1 MNLQNVETQFEQHLS
16 AWREDEK
23 TALELQKLVGAL
35 RFDRSIEVI
44 LFRRDIYDSR
54 PSEVLNDHLF
64 ATNYVNKPISVQMSL
79 AITQAIAK
87 LDLAPARIDIG
98 TLATKWLSL
107 NEGQFQNIDEFVSH
121 ELNNFV
127 GDEAKAAK
135 KIEPKDV
142 VIYGFGRIGR
152 LAVRIL
158 TELMGRGEQLRLR
171 AIVIR
176 PRKAGESHEEEL
188 TKRASLLRKDS
199 IHGKLRG
206 TVQIVPED
214 NQLIINSCRVQMIFA
229 EKPEDIDY
237 TEYGIHNALLIDSSG
252 VWTDRKGLSSHL
264 RPGIDKVLF
273 TAPGKDIRNIVY
285 GINHED
291 LDLNAEQDRIFC
303 AASCTT
309 NAIAPVLKVLNDKLG
324 INQGHMETVHAYTS
338 SQNLLDNYH
347 KKERR
352 GRGAATN
359 MVITSSGASSA
370 LNEVLPELAG
380 KITGSSIR
388 VPIPDG
394 SLAIMTLQL
403 NRVTTL
409 EEVNEIMRNAALY
422 GDLFEQIQYSSSKE
436 FVSSD
441 VIGAIAC
448 SVYDA
453 PATKLSKDG
462 KQLTVYIWYD
472 NEYSYTRQVIRLAKY
487 AAKVRRYMY
496 Y

>member
-1 MNLQNVETQFEQHLS
+1 MNLQNVESQFEEHLS

-23 TALELQKLVGAL
+23 TALELQKLVGEL
-35 RFDRSIEVI
+35 RFDRSIEIVI
-44 LFRRDIYDSR
+44 FRRDIHDSR

-64 ATNYVNKPISVQMSL
+64 ATNYVNKPISVKTSL
-79 AITQAIAK
+79 EIIQAIAG

-98 TLATKWLSL
+98 SLQTKWLSQE
-107 NEGQFQNIDEFVSH
+107 NGISIADFVAS
-121 ELNNFV
+121 ELKHII
-127 GDEAKAAK
+127 GEEAKAAK
-135 KIEPKDV
+135 QVKPKDV

-152 LAVRIL
+152 LAVRII

-171 AIVIR
+171 AIVVR
-176 PRKAGESHEEEL
+176 PRKAGEDHEEEL
-188 TKRASLLRKDS
+188 IKRASLLRKDS

-206 TVQIVPED
+206 IVEIVPED

-229 EKPEDIDY
+229 EQPEDIDY

-252 VWTDRKGLSSHL
+252 VWTDRKGLSRHL
-264 RPGIDKVLF
+264 RPGIDRVLF
-273 TAPGKDIRNIVY
+273 TAPGKEIRNIVY
-285 GINHED
+285 GINHGS
-291 LDLNAEQDRIFC
+291 LDLENEEDRVFC

-309 NAIAPVLKVLNDKLG
+309 NAIAPILKVLNDKLG
-324 INQGHMETVHAYTS
+324 IHQGHMETVHAYTS

-403 NRVTTL
+403 NRATSL
-409 EEVNEIMRNAALY
+409 DEVNDIIRNAALY
-422 GDLFEQIQYSSSKE
+422 GDLFEQIMYSSSKE

-441 VIGAIAC
+441 VIGALAC

-462 KQLTVYIWYD
+462 KQLTVYSWYD
-472 NEYSYTRQVIRLAKY
+472 NEYGYTRQVIRLAKY
-487 AAKVRRYMY
+487 SSKVRRYMY

>member
-1 MNLQNVETQFEQHLS
+1 MSHKPIESQFEDHLS
-16 AWREDEK
+16 SWREDEK

-35 RFDRSIEVI
+35 RFDKSVEII
-44 LFRRDIYDSR
+44 IFRRDIYDSR

-64 ATNYVNKPISVQMSL
+64 ATNYVNQPISVQLSL
-79 AITQAIAK
+79 EITKSISK
-87 LDLAPARIDIG
+87 LDLAAARIDIG
-98 TLATKWLSL
+98 ALATKWITSDKNISL
-107 NEGQFQNIDEFVSH
+107 DEFVAK
-121 ELNNFV
+121 ELAEYC
-127 GDEAKAAK
+127 GDSAKENK

-158 TELMGRGEQLRLR
+158 TEMMGRGEQLRLR

-176 PRKAGESHEEEL
+176 PRKAGEDHEEEL
-188 TKRASLLRKDS
+188 IKRASLLRKDS

-206 TVQIVPED
+206 TVQILPEE
-214 NQLIINSCRVQMIFA
+214 NQLIINSCRVQFIFA

-237 TEYGIHNALLIDSSG
+237 NDYGIQNALLIDSSG
-252 VWTDRKGLSSHL
+252 VWTDRAGLSRHL

-273 TAPGKDIRNIVY
+273 TAPGKGIRNIVY
-285 GINHED
+285 GINHEQ
-291 LDLNAEQDRIFC
+291 LNPNNEEDRVFC

-309 NAIAPVLKVLNDKLG
+309 NAIAPILKVIHDNLV
-324 INQGHMETVHAYTS
+324 IEQGHMETVHAYTS

-370 LNEVLPELAG
+370 LKEVLPELDG

-394 SLAIMTLQL
+394 SLAIMTLRLAQS
-403 NRVTTL
+403 TTV
-409 EEVNEIMRNAALY
+409 EEINAIMKKASLY
-422 GDLFEQIQYSSSKE
+422 GDLVEQIQYSSSKE

-453 PATKLSKDG
+453 PATKVSLDG
-462 KQLTVYIWYD
+462 KQITLYIWYD
-472 NEYSYTRQVIRLAKY
+472 NEYGYTRQVIRLAKH
-487 AAKVRRYMY
+487 AALVRRYMY

>member
-1 MNLQNVETQFEQHLS
+1 MNLQNVESQFEEHLS

-23 TALELQKLVGAL
+23 TALELQKLVGEL
-35 RFDRSIEVI
+35 RFDRSIEI
-44 LFRRDIYDSR
+44 IIFRRDIHDSR

-79 AITQAIAK
+79 AITQAISR
-87 LDLAPARIDIG
+87 LDIAPARIDIG
-98 TLATKWLSL
+98 SLATKWLNDDNRQTIDDFVA
-107 NEGQFQNIDEFVSH
+107 NELKDFIGA
-121 ELNNFV
+121 
-127 GDEAKAAK
+127 EAKAAK
-135 KIEPKDV
+135 VITPKDV

-176 PRKAGESHEEEL
+176 PRKAGEDHEEEL

-206 TVQIVPED
+206 IVEIVPED

-229 EKPEDIDY
+229 EQPEDIDY

-252 VWTDRKGLSSHL
+252 VWTDRTGLSRHL

-285 GINHED
+285 GVNHED
-291 LDLNAEQDRIFC
+291 LKLNVEADRIFC

-324 INQGHMETVHAYTS
+324 IVQGHMETVHAYTS

-403 NRVTTL
+403 NRATTL
-409 EEVNEIMRNAALY
+409 EEVNETLRNAALY
-422 GDLFEQIQYSSSKE
+422 GDLFEQIMYSSSKE

-441 VIGAIAC
+441 VIGALAC

-453 PATKLSKDG
+453 PATKISKDG
-462 KQLTVYIWYD
+462 KQITVYIWYD
-472 NEYSYTRQVIRLAKY
+472 NEYGYTRQVIRLAKY
-487 AAKVRRYMY
+487 AAEVRRYMY

>member
-1 MNLQNVETQFEQHLS
+1 MNFQNIESQFEQHLS

-23 TALELQKLVGAL
+23 TALELQKIVGEL
-35 RFDRSIEVI
+35 RFDRSIEIV
-44 LFRRDIYDSR
+44 LFRRDIHDSR
-54 PSEVLNDHLF
+54 ASEVLNDHLF
-64 ATNYVNKPISVQMSL
+64 ATNYVNKPISVATSL
-79 AITQAIAK
+79 EIVRAIAK
-87 LDLAPARIDIG
+87 LDLAPAKIDIG
-98 TLATKWLSL
+98 SLATKWLS
-107 NEGQFQNIDEFVSH
+107 NGGGDIDSFVSE
-121 ELNNFV
+121 ELKDFT
-127 GDEAKAAK
+127 GDEAKAIK
-135 KIEPKDV
+135 TVKPKDV

-158 TELMGRGEQLRLR
+158 NELMGRGEQLRLR

-176 PRKAGESHEEEL
+176 PRKSGDDHVEEL
-188 TKRASLLRKDS
+188 VKRASLLRKDS
-199 IHGKLRG
+199 VHGKLRG
-206 TVQIVPED
+206 IVEIVPED
-214 NQLIINSCRVQMIFA
+214 NQLIINSARVQMIFA

-237 TEYGIHNALLIDSSG
+237 TEYGIHDALLIDSSG
-252 VWTDRKGLSSHL
+252 VWTDRDGLSRHL

-273 TAPGKDIRNIVY
+273 TAPGKGIKNIVY
-285 GINHED
+285 GINQSDLKLDSEED
-291 LDLNAEQDRIFC
+291 KVFC

-309 NAIAPVLKVLNDKLG
+309 NAIAPVLKVLNDNFG
-324 INQGHMETVHAYTS
+324 IEKGHMETIHAYTS

-352 GRGAATN
+352 GRAAATN
-359 MVITSSGASSA
+359 MVITSSGASTA
-370 LNEVLPELAG
+370 LSEVLPVLAG

-403 NRVTTL
+403 EKETTID
-409 EEVNEIMRNAALY
+409 EVNEIMRKASLY
-422 GDLFEQIQYSSSKE
+422 GDLFEQIMYSNSKE

-441 VIGAIAC
+441 VIGSLAC

-453 PATKLSKDG
+453 PATKLSKDR

-472 NEYSYTRQVIRLAKY
+472 NEYGYTRQVIRLAKY

>member
-1 MNLQNVETQFEQHLS
+1 MNNQNVESQFEQHLS

-35 RFDRSIEVI
+35 RFDKSVEII

-79 AITQAIAK
+79 EITKAIAK
-87 LDLAPARIDIG
+87 LDLSPARIDIG
-98 TLATKWLSL
+98 ALATLWLSL
-107 NEGQFQNIDEFVSH
+107 EEGKFENIDDFVA
-121 ELNNFV
+121 LQLDNFV
-127 GDEAKAAK
+127 GEKAKSEK

-176 PRKAGESHEEEL
+176 PRKAGEDHEEEL
-188 TKRASLLRKDS
+188 IKRASLLRKDS

-229 EKPEDIDY
+229 EKPEDINY
-237 TEYGIHNALLIDSSG
+237 NEYGINNALLIDSSG
-252 VWTDRKGLSSHL
+252 VWTDKAGLSRHL

-273 TAPGKDIRNIVY
+273 TAPGKGIKNLVY
-285 GINHED
+285 GINHEN
-291 LDLNAEQDRIFC
+291 LDLEKEEDRVFC

-309 NAIAPVLKVLNDKLG
+309 NAIAPILKVLNDSLG
-324 INQGHMETVHAYTS
+324 ISHGHMETVHAYTS

-403 NRVTTL
+403 NRATTVD
-409 EEVNEIMRNAALY
+409 EVNQIMRNASLY
-422 GDLFEQIQYSSSKE
+422 GELVEQIMYSSSKE

-453 PATKLSKDG
+453 PATKISSDG

-472 NEYSYTRQVIRLAKY
+472 NEYGYTRQVIRLAKY

>member
-1 MNLQNVETQFEQHLS
+1 MDVKTIESQFEQHLS
-16 AWREDEK
+16 HWREDEK
-23 TALELQKLVGAL
+23 TALELQKIVGEL
-35 RFDRSIEVI
+35 RFDRSVEII
-44 LFRRDIYDSR
+44 LFRRNIYDSR

-64 ATNYVNKPISVQMSL
+64 AKNYVNKPITVQMSL

-98 TLATKWLSL
+98 TLATNWLSL
-107 NEGQFQNIDEFVSH
+107 EGGQFSNIDDFVSS
-121 ELNNFV
+121 ELSGYI
-127 GDEAKAAK
+127 GDEAKSK
-135 KIEPKDV
+135 KQVTPKDV

-158 TELMGRGEQLRLR
+158 TEQMGRGEQLRLR
-171 AIVIR
+171 AIVLR
-176 PRKAGESHEEEL
+176 PRSKGDDKSEEL
-188 TKRASLLRKDS
+188 IKRASLLRKDS

-206 TVQIVPED
+206 TVEIVEEED
-214 NQLIINSCRVQMIFA
+214 QLIINSCKVQIIYA
-229 EKPEDIDY
+229 SQPEDIDY
-237 TEYGIHNALLIDSSG
+237 TEYGIHNALVIDCTGAWSN
-252 VWTDRKGLSSHL
+252 REGLSRHL
-264 RPGIDKVLF
+264 RPGIDRVLF
-273 TAPGKDIRNIVY
+273 TAPGKGIKNIVY
-285 GINHED
+285 GINHEV
-291 LDLNAEQDRIFC
+291 LDLEGEEDKVFC

-309 NAIAPVLKVLNDKLG
+309 NAIAPVLKVLNDALG
-324 INQGHMETVHAYTS
+324 IESGHMETVHAYTS

-352 GRGAATN
+352 GRGAGTN

-370 LNEVLPELAG
+370 LKEVLPELGG

-394 SLAIMTLQL
+394 SLAIMTLRL
-403 NRVTTL
+403 NRETTL
-409 EEVNEIMRNAALY
+409 DEVDGIMRNAALY
-422 GDLFEQIQYSSSKE
+422 GNLVEQIQYSTSKE

-441 VIGAIAC
+441 VVGTVAC

-453 PATKLSKDG
+453 PAAKISQDG
-462 KQLTVYIWYD
+462 KTITIYIWYD
-472 NEYSYTRQVIRLAKY
+472 NEYGYTRQVLRLAKY

>member
-1 MNLQNVETQFEQHLS
+1 MNLQNIESQFEQHLS
-16 AWREDEK
+16 EWREDEK
-23 TALELQKLVGAL
+23 LALELQKLVGEL
-35 RFDRSIEVI
+35 RFDRSIEIVI
-44 LFRRDIYDSR
+44 FRRDIYDSR

-64 ATNYVNKPISVQMSL
+64 ATNYVNKPISVKMTL

-87 LDLAPARIDIG
+87 LDLAPARIDVGSI
-98 TLATKWLSL
+98 ATKWLNKS
-107 NEGQFQNIDEFVSH
+107 EGSSVDEFVAS
-121 ELNNFV
+121 ELKDFI
-127 GDEAKAAK
+127 GEEAKAAK
-135 KIEPKDV
+135 VIKPKDV

-158 TELMGRGEQLRLR
+158 SELMGRGEQLRLR

-176 PRKAGESHEEEL
+176 PRKGGDGHGEEL
-188 TKRASLLRKDS
+188 VKRASLLRKDS
-199 IHGKLRG
+199 VHGKLRG
-206 TVQIVPED
+206 IVEVVPED
-214 NQLIINSCRVQMIFA
+214 NQLIINSARVQMIFA
-229 EKPEDIDY
+229 EQPEDIDY

-252 VWTDRKGLSSHL
+252 VWTDRTGLSRHL

-291 LDLNAEQDRIFC
+291 LDLNSEEDRIFC

-324 INQGHMETVHAYTS
+324 IIQGHMETVHAYTS

-352 GRGAATN
+352 GRAAATN
-359 MVITSSGASSA
+359 MVITSSGASTA
-370 LNEVLPELAG
+370 LNEVLPVLSG
-380 KITGSSIR
+380 RITGSSIR

-403 NRVTTL
+403 ERATTL
-409 EEVNEIMRNAALY
+409 DEVNEIMRNAALF
-422 GDLFEQIQYSSSKE
+422 GDLFEQIMYSSSKE

-441 VIGAIAC
+441 VIGALAC

-472 NEYSYTRQVIRLAKY
+472 NEYGYTRQVIRLAKY
-487 AAKVRRYMY
+487 VAKVRRYMY

>member
-1 MNLQNVETQFEQHLS
+1 MNSQNPESQFEAHLS

-35 RFDRSIEVI
+35 RFDRSIEII

-79 AITQAIAK
+79 AITEAIAK
-87 LDLAPARIDIG
+87 LDLAPARIDVG
-98 TLATKWLSL
+98 ALATGWLSQE
-107 NEGQFQNIDEFVSH
+107 NGKFNNIDEYVAH
-121 ELNNFV
+121 ELKEYS
-127 GDEAKAAK
+127 GSEAKSAK
-135 KIEPKDV
+135 QIEPKDV

-158 TELMGRGEQLRLR
+158 TEMMGRGEQLRLR

-176 PRKAGESHEEEL
+176 PRKAGEDHEEEL
-188 TKRASLLRKDS
+188 IKRASLLRKDS

-206 TVQIVPED
+206 TVQIVPEE

-237 TEYGIHNALLIDSSG
+237 REYGIHNALLIDSSG
-252 VWTDRKGLSSHL
+252 VWTDRVGLSKHL

-273 TAPGKDIRNIVY
+273 TAPGKGIKNLVY
-285 GINHED
+285 GINHEN
-291 LDLNAEQDRIFC
+291 LSLEAEDDRIFC

-309 NAIAPVLKVLNDKLG
+309 NAIAPILKVLNDNLG
-324 INQGHMETVHAYTS
+324 IVKGHMETVHAYTS

-352 GRGAATN
+352 GRGAGTN

-394 SLAIMTLQL
+394 SLAIMTLQ
-403 NRVTTL
+403 VEKETSV
-409 EEVNEIMRNAALY
+409 EEINKIMKKASLY
-422 GDLFEQIQYSSSKE
+422 GDLVEQIQYSSSKE

-453 PATKLSKDG
+453 PATKVSNDG
-462 KQLTVYIWYD
+462 KQITVYIWYD
-472 NEYSYTRQVIRLAKY
+472 NEYGYTRQVIRLAKY
-487 AAKVRRYMY
+487 AANVRRYMY